1 MEARKKFE
9 PHSYEVRPRSD
20 RHGVYLISDRLPF
33 GRLWYLKP
41 DDAIRDAKF
50 YSRSHD
56 AVIRVY
62 DEAGNVIQTHEPP
75 SASSES
81 HEHQSKANLVT
92 SPPAVSTGDTPLVE
106 TTDALPANCNVY
118 MRPTNCWFVLFH
130 RFRQIATASFDTT
143 KSANASQ

>member
-1 MEARKKFE
+1 MLNGNWTTGFFTRIMSADQTFNMEAGKKFE

-20 RHGVYLISDRLPF
+20 RRGVYLISDRLPF

-62 DEAGNVIQTHEPP
+62 DEAGKLIETHEYY
-75 SASSES
+75 
-81 HEHQSKANLVT
+81 
-92 SPPAVSTGDTPLVE
+92 GD
-106 TTDALPANCNVY
+106 
-118 MRPTNCWFVLFH
+118 
-130 RFRQIATASFDTT
+130 FREP
-143 KSANASQ
+143 